1 MFDATRLALLA
12 QTACH
17 MRYLRNH
24 YLSLLCSPCLGLSIL
39 CSDILS
45 TCATRHVLVQP
56 YQAPRQDS
64 EKQWGDKAESIDPGC
79 RHAEGG
85 ERDVGGQTCRICYQ
99 TSNRRPKGD
108 PQRLESWDGRRRQ
121 NTFPRTCCRDAPATD
136 VREAETDASS
146 HQCHAHTQEG

>member
-1 MFDATRLALLA
+1 MRRDLPCLLA

-24 YLSLLCSPCLGLSIL
+24 YLSLLCSQCLGLSIL

-45 TCATRHVLVQP
+45 TCATRHALVQP

-79 RHAEGG
+79 RYADCSKGA
-85 ERDVGGQTCRICYQ
+85 VCAQTCRICYQ
-99 TSNRRPKGD
+99 TSNRRTKGD
-108 PQRLESWDGRRRQ
+108 PQRLESRDGRCRQ
-121 NTFPRTCCRDAPATD
+121 DTFPRACCRDAPAAD
-136 VREAETDASS
+136 M
-146 HQCHAHTQEG
+146 